1 MSDMEK
7 IVAKMLAEGVDPNV
21 AFLDA
26 LNKAKAEEARRA
38 AAAAEQKKK
47 NKEIADARHKAARA
61 VTLYCYHL
69 GLTEK
74 DNIDAETAD
83 LEKAMARVE
92 NLEFGKPPVI
102 KIVKPEAPVKEF
114 ASTKDIDIDFYD
126 LLSRLTLNQGGYT
139 SLFRVVP

>member
-1 MSDMEK
+1 MEK
-7 IVAKMLAEGVDPNV
+7 IVAKMLAEGVGPNV

-74 DNIDAETAD
+74 DNIDAETAA

-92 NLEFGKPPVI
+92 NTDFGKPPVI
-102 KIVKPEAPVKEF
+102 KVIRPEAPVKES
-114 ASTKDIDIDFYD
+114 ASIKDMDIDFYD
-126 LLSRLTLNQGGYT
+126 LLSRLTLN
-139 SLFRVVP
+139 

>member
-1 MSDMEK
+1 MNDMEK

-26 LNKAKAEEARRA
+26 LNNAKAEEARRAA

-69 GLTEK
+69 GLTDKE
-74 DNIDAETAD
+74 DIDAETAE

-92 NLEFGKPPVI
+92 NADFGKPPVI
-102 KIVKPEAPVKEF
+102 KVIRPEAPVKES
-114 ASTKDIDIDFYD
+114 ASIKDMDIDFYD
-126 LLSRLTLNQGGYT
+126 LLSRLTLN
-139 SLFRVVP
+139 

>member
-38 AAAAEQKKK
+38 AAVAEQKKK

-74 DNIDAETAD
+74 DNIDAETAA
-83 LEKAMARVE
+83 LEKAMARIE
-92 NLEFGKPPVI
+92 NLDLDFDKPLDI
-102 KIVKPEAPVKEF
+102 KIVKPEAFVGKP
-114 ASTKDIDIDFYD
+114 ASIKDADIDFYD
-126 LLSRLTLNQGGYT
+126 LLSRLTLN
-139 SLFRVVP
+139 

>member
-1 MSDMEK
+1 MNDMEK

-26 LNKAKAEEARRA
+26 LNNAKAEEARRA

-69 GLTEK
+69 GLTDKE
-74 DNIDAETAD
+74 DIDAETAE

-92 NLEFGKPPVI
+92 NADFGNPPVI
-102 KIVKPEAPVKEF
+102 KVIRPEAPVKKS
-114 ASTKDIDIDFYD
+114 ASIKDMDIDFYD

-139 SLFRVVP
+139 SLFRVAP

>member
-1 MSDMEK
+1 MEK

-74 DNIDAETAD
+74 DNIDAETAA
-83 LEKAMARVE
+83 LEKAMARTE
-92 NLEFGKPPVI
+92 NIDLDKVPTI
-102 KIVKPEAPVKEF
+102 KIVRPEAPVKEF
-114 ASTKDIDIDFYD
+114 ASVKDIDIDFYD
-126 LLSRLTLNQGGYT
+126 LLSKLTLN
-139 SLFRVVP
+139 

>member
-1 MSDMEK
+1 MNDMEK

-26 LNKAKAEEARRA
+26 LNNAKAEEARRA

-69 GLTEK
+69 GLTDKE
-74 DNIDAETAD
+74 DIDAETAE

-92 NLEFGKPPVI
+92 NADFGKPPVI
-102 KIVKPEAPVKEF
+102 KVIRPEAPVKES
-114 ASTKDIDIDFYD
+114 ASIKDMDIDFYD
-126 LLSRLTLNQGGYT
+126 LLSRLTLN
-139 SLFRVVP
+139 

>member
-69 GLTEK
+69 GFTAK
-74 DNIDAETAD
+74 DDIDAETAA

-92 NLEFGKPPVI
+92 NLDFDFVKTPTI

-126 LLSRLTLNQGGYT
+126 LLSKLTLN
-139 SLFRVVP
+139 

>member
-38 AAAAEQKKK
+38 AAVAEQKKK

-74 DNIDAETAD
+74 DNIDAETAA

-92 NLEFGKPPVI
+92 NLDLVKTPTI
-102 KIVKPEAPVKEF
+102 KIVKPEVPVKEF

-126 LLSRLTLNQGGYT
+126 LLSKLTLN
-139 SLFRVVP
+139 

>member
-26 LNKAKAEEARRA
+26 LNKAKAEEVRRA

-74 DNIDAETAD
+74 DNIDAETAA
-83 LEKAMARVE
+83 LEKAMARTE
-92 NLEFGKPPVI
+92 NLDLDKTPVI

-126 LLSRLTLNQGGYT
+126 LLSRLTLN
-139 SLFRVVP
+139 

>member
-7 IVAKMLAEGVDPNV
+7 IVAKMLAEGVDPNK

-26 LNKAKAEEARRA
+26 LNNAKAEEARRA

-74 DNIDAETAD
+74 DDIDAETAA
-83 LEKAMARVE
+83 LEKAMARTE
-92 NLEFGKPPVI
+92 NIDLDYTPNGKIIRVGVPT
-102 KIVKPEAPVKEF
+102 KG
-114 ASTKDIDIDFYD
+114 STSIEDMDIDFYN
-126 LLSRLTLNQGGYT
+126 LLNRLTLN
-139 SLFRVVP
+139 

>member
-7 IVAKMLAEGVDPNV
+7 IVAKMLADGVDPNK

-26 LNKAKAEEARRA
+26 LNNAKAEEARRA
-38 AAAAEQKKK
+38 AAAAEQKQK

-74 DNIDAETAD
+74 DNIDAETAA

-92 NLEFGKPPVI
+92 KLDLDKAPAIKIIRPEAFVGKPASI
-102 KIVKPEAPVKEF
+102 KD
-114 ASTKDIDIDFYD
+114 TDIDFYD
-126 LLSRLTLNQGGYT
+126 LLSRLTLN
-139 SLFRVVP
+139 

>member
-7 IVAKMLAEGVDPNV
+7 IVAKMLAEGVDPNK

-26 LNKAKAEEARRA
+26 LNNAKAEEARRA

-74 DNIDAETAD
+74 DDIDAETAE

-92 NLEFGKPPVI
+92 NIDLAKTPTI

-114 ASTKDIDIDFYD
+114 ASIKDMDIDFYD
-126 LLSRLTLNQGGYT
+126 LLNRLTLN
-139 SLFRVVP
+139 

>member
-38 AAAAEQKKK
+38 AAVAEQKKK

-74 DNIDAETAD
+74 DNIDAETAV
-83 LEKAMARVE
+83 LEKAMARAE
-92 NLEFGKPPVI
+92 NIDLDKVPTI
-102 KIVKPEAPVKEF
+102 KIVRPEAPVKDF
-114 ASTKDIDIDFYD
+114 TSVKDIDIDFYD
-126 LLSRLTLNQGGYT
+126 LVNKLTLN
-139 SLFRVVP
+139 

>member
-1 MSDMEK
+1 MNDMEK

-74 DNIDAETAD
+74 DDIDAETAE

-92 NLEFGKPPVI
+92 NIDLDNPPAIKIIRPEAFVGKPASI
-102 KIVKPEAPVKEF
+102 KDV
-114 ASTKDIDIDFYD
+114 DIDFYD
-126 LLSRLTLNQGGYT
+126 LLSKLTLN
-139 SLFRVVP
+139 

>member
-7 IVAKMLAEGVDPNV
+7 IVAKMLADGVDPNK

-26 LNKAKAEEARRA
+26 LNNAKAEEARRA

-74 DNIDAETAD
+74 DDIDAETAA
-83 LEKAMARVE
+83 LEKVMARVE
-92 NLEFGKPPVI
+92 NIDLDYTPNGKVI
-102 KIVKPEAPVKEF
+102 RVGVPTNES
-114 ASTKDIDIDFYD
+114 ASIKDTDIDFYD
-126 LLSRLTLNQGGYT
+126 LLSRLTLN
-139 SLFRVVP
+139 